1 MFWKKCKDKALFRYD
16 SVRLYFF
23 WRPKFEDNER
33 ERIFVQT
40 EKLSHIEKLKIFYN
54 TPVTKFWAN
63 MVRNLFNVYRVAFKF
78 RTCVVNTSCHNLLF
92 KKMIGLICQK
102 LKNSSIPDFL
112 FIGLL
117 MIMYF
122 LLIYICRLFNL

>member
-1 MFWKKCKDKALFRYD
+1 MH
-16 SVRLYFF
+16 
-23 WRPKFEDNER
+23 
-33 ERIFVQT
+33 T
-40 EKLSHIEKLKIFYN
+40 EKLSHIEKLEIFYN

-63 MVRNLFNVYRVAFKF
+63 MVRNLFNVYRVASKF
-78 RTCVVNTSCHNLLF
+78 RNCVVNTSYHDLLF

-102 LKNSSIPDFL
+102 LKKDSIPDFH

-122 LLIYICRLFNL
+122 LLIYICSLFNL